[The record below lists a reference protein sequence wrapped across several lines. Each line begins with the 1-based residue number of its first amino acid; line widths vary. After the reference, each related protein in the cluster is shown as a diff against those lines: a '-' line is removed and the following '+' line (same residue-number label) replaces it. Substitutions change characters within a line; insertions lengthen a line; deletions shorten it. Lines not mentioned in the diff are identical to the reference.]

1 MINSILIPH
10 FPPPLQYLSGLVFQR
25 HLLHARPWVCLC
37 VCVRVCAC
45 LFVCIRACVHTR
57 EETAESNCTG
67 PSADCGKQAC
77 ILQTQTA
84 QTKKYT
90 STDKHTPTGQHTHT
104 HRHTPQVP
112 ASKPST
118 WTSDNLHPFSG
129 SCVDGI
135 DWHGLQYGLYCF
147 RTKASP
153 LKAKVT
159 L

>member
-84 QTKKYT
+84 QTKNT
-90 STDKHTPTGQHTHT
+90 QAPTNTHRQANTRTHT
-104 HRHTPQVP
+104 SWIGNETQLCSRQRLWISPLICHERYHRKGIFHKCPQQL
-112 ASKPST
+112 ASKV
-118 WTSDNLHPFSG
+118 N
-129 SCVDGI
+129 
-135 DWHGLQYGLYCF
+135 
-147 RTKASP
+147 
-153 LKAKVT
+153 
-159 L
+159 